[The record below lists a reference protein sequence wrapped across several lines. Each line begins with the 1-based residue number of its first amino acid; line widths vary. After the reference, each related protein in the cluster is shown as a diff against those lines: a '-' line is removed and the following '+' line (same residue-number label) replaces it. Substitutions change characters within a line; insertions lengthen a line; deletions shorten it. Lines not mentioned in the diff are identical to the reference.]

1 MEWIHDA
8 MAILLISFVQIQM
21 EGVKEQGDEE
31 LYAKLDSAYSSD
43 EEEDMEVSTENAEH
57 HYGHTRVVGIS

>member
-1 MEWIHDA
+1 MMPWHPFDFF
-8 MAILLISFVQIQM
+8 FVQVQM

-43 EEEDMEVSTENAEH
+43 EEDMEVSTENAEH
-57 HYGHTRVVGIS
+57 YGCTCVVK

>member
-1 MEWIHDA
+1 
-8 MAILLISFVQIQM
+8 M

-43 EEEDMEVSTENAEH
+43 EEDMEVSTEHAEL
-57 HYGHTRVVGIS
+57 YGHAWSTECTFRRRPVGIS

>member
-1 MEWIHDA
+1 
-8 MAILLISFVQIQM
+8 M

>member
-1 MEWIHDA
+1 
-8 MAILLISFVQIQM
+8 M

-43 EEEDMEVSTENAEH
+43 DEDDMEVSTLRLAAVHCSTES
-57 HYGHTRVVGIS
+57 I

>member
-1 MEWIHDA
+1 
-8 MAILLISFVQIQM
+8 M

-43 EEEDMEVSTENAEH
+43 DEEDMEVST
-57 HYGHTRVVGIS
+57 GSSC